1 MLQGR
6 GSEVGPIFRVGILG
20 GSGSSLLSGSSS
32 TFTSTAGHFSRIEE
46 KWHSLKWVTV
56 ASLKRLKIEQSEK
69 SLFHYDV
76 YKEKLELNPPFAQ
89 R

>member
-20 GSGSSLLSGSSS
+20 ESGSSLLSGTSGSSS
-32 TFTSTAGHFSRIEE
+32 TSTSTAGHFSRIEV

-76 YKEKLELNPPFAQ
+76 YKEKLKLKN
-89 R
+89 